1 MTLPK
6 KRRRFL
12 PENKLSLLKRH
23 FVGNESVSDICD
35 EEDLHPNQFYRWQS
49 ELFTNGGKAFT
60 VSKSSSHK
68 HLKEQ
73 KDIER
78 ERESFKKL
86 LDKKDG
92 VIAEITEDYVRLKK
106 NSSVLYQAIGLNQT
120 SVMK

>member
-49 ELFTNGGKAFT
+49 ELFTNDGKAFT
-60 VSKSSSHK
+60 VSNRNLSIILFCTNNLIYFDLNFPVLSDYDH
-68 HLKEQ
+68 EQ
-73 KDIER
+73 QKQKRI
-78 ERESFKKL
+78 
-86 LDKKDG
+86 
-92 VIAEITEDYVRLKK
+92 
-106 NSSVLYQAIGLNQT
+106 SVVY
-120 SVMK
+120 